1 MTSSEYLPIS
11 SLSSTLS
18 YMSSGRIIQT
28 DEEKL
33 IGYNILSSPIFT
45 EYIRGIDAKEVFS
58 NPLSEENEKYLDINA
73 LYEESKQFLLET
85 GRKIISDRTGI
96 VEPIIEQQITEEPIL
111 EEQITEQQMIEEP
124 ILEEPTVVSS
134 KKDVAKGIK
143 NDFTFPMQNDN
154 EFTNFNPAAA
164 AGGGNKTK
172 HKKYNIKKR
181 ISKKNKN
188 KNKNNTRKNKKIIK
202 KRYSRKKKI

>member
-1 MTSSEYLPIS
+1 MGLKELFFTANLHDEGYQKCYESLGMTSSEYLPIS

-45 EYIRGIDAKEVFS
+45 EYIRGINAKEFFS

-96 VEPIIEQQITEEPIL
+96 VEQQITEQQIIEEPIL
-111 EEQITEQQMIEEP
+111 EEPILEEP
-124 ILEEPTVVSS
+124 ILQEPTVVSS

-143 NDFTFPMQNDN
+143 NDFTFPMQND
-154 EFTNFNPAAA
+154 EFTKFNPAAA

-172 HKKYNIKKR
+172 HK
-181 ISKKNKN
+181 NKQMQ
-188 KNKNNTRKNKKIIK
+188 
-202 KRYSRKKKI
+202 S